1 MGAKETRL
9 CLMSAIRLLESVH
22 MKREQVLE
30 NPFTFDE
37 VIASCERRA
46 RFLRSRICRKR
57 KRKEYVVRRRIFN
70 RDGRLLNGLSIT
82 SESSC
87 VLVFN
92 GLPVLKPNGEKW
104 TKRDIEVARRQ
115 CKV

>member
-22 MKREQVLE
+22 TKREQVLE

-46 RFLRSRICRKR
+46 RFLRSRLCRKR

-82 SESSC
+82 SNS
-87 VLVFN
+87 LVFN
-92 GLPVLKPNGEKW
+92 GLPVLKPNGEAW
-104 TKRDIEVARRQ
+104 SKRDVEVARRQ